1 MLFRSVF
8 GGMGSLTGS
17 AISAIFIGIVNM
29 LLQSYAEVRLITYA
43 LVLIVVMI
51 FRPQGLLGSK
61 EFGLDKVLG
70 FKPPSFKKFRK
81 ENSK

>member
-1 MLFRSVF
+1 VF

-17 AISAIFIGIVNM
+17 TLSAIFIGIVNM
-29 LLQSYAEVRLITYA
+29 LLQAYAEVRLITYA

-61 EFGLDKVLG
+61 EFGLDKILG
-70 FKPPSFKKFRK
+70 FKPPSFKKLRK
-81 ENSK
+81 ENSR